1 MGAVARRFAAPSMG
15 SGTSVGMVP
24 LPMGTV
30 TFGAMVGSGTT
41 TVTSAVVVV
50 STGTGTGT
58 TTEEVAQTSTVTV
71 TVSWAA
77 ARAAKAVRR
86 RVAACILAVGLRVGF
101 EGFGSGFRR
110 KILGFSILYGS
121 QERFSECK

>member
-1 MGAVARRFAAPSMG
+1 
-15 SGTSVGMVP
+15 
-24 LPMGTV
+24 MGTV

-58 TTEEVAQTSTVTV
+58 TMEEVGQTSTVTV

-86 RVAACILAVGLRVGF
+86 RVAACILVVGLRVGF
-101 EGFGSGFRR
+101 EDSDNGLPEKDS
-110 KILGFSILYGS
+110 
-121 QERFSECK
+121 RFLV